1 MNNTITI
8 KVPINIISATLESW
22 MCYSVLGKLKL
33 DDRQVDLLFFDENI
47 MNESIKWT
55 KENNHYSW
63 RNDKCIAPMNVQINF
78 KLIKE

>member
-8 KVPINIISATLESW
+8 RVPINTILSTLESW
-22 MCYSVLGKLKL
+22 MCYSVIGKLNLK
-33 DDRQVDLLFFDENI
+33 DRQVDLLFFDETI

-55 KENNHYSW
+55 EEDNHYSW
-63 RNDKCIAPMNVQINF
+63 LNGRCIAPMNVQMNF